1 MRIGVIGA
9 GNVGGTLGRAW
20 AKSGHD
26 VLFGVQHSTGP
37 KVLAL
42 LADVGGRAKAV
53 SVSEA
58 ATHGDVVVFATP
70 WAATQD
76 AVGKAGDL
84 TGKVVLDCTNP
95 LKADLSG
102 LEIGHSTS
110 GGEQVAVWASSSR
123 VVKVFNTTGFEN
135 MANPAYGG
143 VPITMFFAGDDAEAK
158 AVAAQ
163 LAREIGFDPV
173 DAGPLANARLLEP
186 LGLLWIHLAIRQGHG
201 TGIAVRLTRR

>member
-1 MRIGVIGA
+1 MRIGIIGA

-26 VLFGVQHSTGP
+26 VLFGVRNPTAPQVRS
-37 KVLAL
+37 L
-42 LADVGGRAKAV
+42 LADAGGRARAGAV
-53 SVSEA
+53 AGA
-58 ATHGDVVVFATP
+58 AAHGDVVVFATP

-76 AVGKAGDL
+76 AVGEAGDL

-110 GGEQVAVWASSSR
+110 GGERVAAWASSQG
-123 VVKVFNTTGFEN
+123 VVKIFNTTGFEN
-135 MANPAYGG
+135 MGNPAYGG
-143 VPITMFFAGDDAEAK
+143 DPITMFLAGDDAGAK

-163 LAREIGFDPV
+163 LAAEIGFDPV
-173 DAGPLANARLLEP
+173 DAGPLATARLLEP

-201 TGIAVRLTRR
+201 TGIAFRLARR